1 MEINSKGVKTNQE
14 MKGIGTQSDIS
25 QSVSIRQQFKDQ
37 SKQFNGIGE
46 SIFETEEDTE
56 RESQYSEHYSSSKKS
71 DTDFLQY
78 DGSNSM
84 EGKEQN
90 EMNSSAKT
98 IFCSSGYKDICRSQS
113 LVNQQS
119 YENIKFSVAVL
130 LSANTYLRMA
140 RTIHLTRGQWLGK
153 TQYCT
158 FQKKYLAG
166 VVNEAYNKLTNAL
179 TDFLRVRNYCYF
191 SGDGRCGSPGH
202 SPKYLTYSML
212 DQARNTIVSMSVT
225 QATKAGNSNNME
237 KLGFIKTLNSLK
249 KKNRPNKANH
259 YRSVQA
265 NSEIYPLKTRRC
277 YATT

>member
-25 QSVSIRQQFKDQ
+25 HSVSIRQQFKDQ

-46 SIFETEEDTE
+46 SIFEAEEDTE
-56 RESQYSEHYSSSKKS
+56 RESQYSEHYTSSKKS
-71 DTDFLQY
+71 DTDFLQD

-84 EGKEQN
+84 EGGKEQN

-119 YENIKFSVAVL
+119 YDNIKFSVAVL

-140 RTIHLTRGQWLGK
+140 RNFHLTRGQWLGK

-179 TDFLRVRNYCYF
+179 TDFLRVRNCCYF
-191 SGDGRCGSPGH
+191 SDDGRCGSPGH

-237 KLGFIKTLNSLK
+237 KLGFIKTLNSLN
-249 KKNRPNKANH
+249 KKNVKIKQITTDE
-259 YRSVQA
+259 YRQIR
-265 NSEIYPLKTRRC
+265 IYIP
-277 YATT
+277 